1 METKDPEIKQLYR
14 ELYMAAKSRCHNPD
28 DKELIRLERQSAV
41 EAVTE
46 RMRGADCK
54 ESDYKLCTVQELA
67 WACRVLKQGTTALQY
82 IPQAAIARVTYASKK
97 EQMKLHFL
105 LLKIGVLECPV
116 DGHVIGG
123 LEGRELRSELS
134 KRLALGQLD
143 GAWSQHVYRTWGVP
157 LLRRWLVEGGFKP
170 EAFRGEKFL
179 NWAQLTQKEAAY
191 IIVRLTKMDNQLTER
206 RPAFPPSASLN

>member
-1 METKDPEIKQLYR
+1 METKDPKIKQLYR
-14 ELYMAAKSRCHNPD
+14 ELYLAAKQRCHNPSD
-28 DKELIRLERQSAV
+28 EELIRIERQSAV

-46 RMRGADCK
+46 RMRGPEYK

-82 IPQAAIARVTYASKK
+82 VPKAAIARVTYASKK

-116 DGHVIGG
+116 EGHVIGG
-123 LEGRELRSELS
+123 LEGAALRAELS
-134 KRLALGQLD
+134 KKLGFGQLD

-191 IIVRLTKMDNQLTER
+191 LIVRLTKMDNQLTER
-206 RPAFPPSASLN
+206 RPAFPPTASLN